1 MTALAIIGF
10 IAVLLFAV
18 VTAIITVQMVFASM
32 WDSAYS
38 GLVLFFAALTIG
50 TLVLAWHLSP
60 FSIIM
65 KTI

>member
-1 MTALAIIGF
+1 MTTLASIGF
-10 IAVLLFAV
+10 IAILLFAV
-18 VTAIITVQMVFASM
+18 VTAIITVQMLFASR
-32 WDSAYS
+32 WDRAFT
-38 GLVLFFAALTIG
+38 VFTRFFAALTIG

>member
-1 MTALAIIGF
+1 MTTLAIIGF
-10 IAVLLFAV
+10 ITVCLVAV
-18 VTAIITVQMVFASM
+18 VTAIITVQLMVASM

-38 GLVLFFAALTIG
+38 VLALFFAALTVGI
-50 TLVLAWHLSP
+50 LVLAWHLSP